1 VKVNRIVT
9 LADDL
14 TMALRAMSVRILA
27 PIPGKSVVGIELSN
41 PRREK
46 VFLREIL
53 ESDEF
58 QTSSAGK
65 LTLALGKDTVG
76 KPVVAD
82 LARMPHLLSPARPAP
97 ASRCR

>member
-1 VKVNRIVT
+1 MNRIVT

-14 TMALRAMSVRILA
+14 SMALRALSVRILA

-46 VFLREIL
+46 VFIREIL
-53 ESDEF
+53 ETDEF
-58 QTSSAGK
+58 RRVGVGAHPGARQGHRS
-65 LTLALGKDTVG
+65 G

-82 LARMPHLLSPARPAP
+82 LARMPHLLVAGATGTGKSV
-97 ASRCR
+97 S